1 MYIERAIEKELSDRF
16 FTSKAVAVTG
26 ARQVGKTTVTG
37 HLFPEIRRINMKDCR
52 LSNAAKEDPFSF
64 LDGFGRPLFID
75 EVQAA
80 PYLFNDVKV
89 ILDEVGGKG
98 NYLFSGSQ
106 KWELMKGLSESLA
119 GYVSI
124 LEMATLSMREIFQVS
139 VNIPFI
145 PTEAYLKEREKKLTK
160 YKDVWQYIH
169 NGFYPELYD
178 DTPRR
183 WDVFYRD
190 YIATYMER
198 DVYDILKIR
207 DHTTFYRL
215 LVSVAA
221 RTGSMLNYSNIAD
234 DIGVDSETVKSWI
247 GVLENTGIVYILQP
261 YYNSH
266 LNRAIKTP
274 KIYFRDTGL
283 AAYLT
288 NWMTKEQLRDGAMN
302 GAFFETFVINEIIK
316 SYINAGKDYSKY
328 LYYYRGKD
336 KKKNSDESFEN
347 EIDFIIEDN
356 DVLYPIEIKKNSTVK
371 SDMAAAFPVLD
382 KAIEKRR
389 GPGTI
394 ICTSDYKLKL
404 RENLLALPIEYI

>member
-26 ARQVGKTTVTG
+26 ARQVGKTTVTR
-37 HLFPEIRRINMKDCR
+37 HLFPEIRRINMKDSR

-80 PYLFNDVKV
+80 PYLFNDIKV
-89 ILDEVGGKG
+89 ILDELGGKG

-119 GYVSI
+119 GSVSI

-139 VNIPFI
+139 YNLPFI
-145 PTEAYLKEREKKLTK
+145 PTEEYLREREKKLIK

-183 WDVFYRD
+183 WEVFYRD

-336 KKKNSDESFEN
+336 KKKKGGESFEN

-356 DVLYPIEIKKNSTVK
+356 DVLYPIEIKKNSAVK

>member
-26 ARQVGKTTVTG
+26 ARQVGKTTVTR
-37 HLFPEIRRINMKDCR
+37 HLFPEIRRINMKDSR

-89 ILDEVGGKG
+89 ILDELGGKG

-119 GYVSI
+119 GSVSI

-139 VNIPFI
+139 YNLPFI
-145 PTEAYLKEREKKLTK
+145 PTEEYLREREKKLIK

-183 WDVFYRD
+183 WEVFYRD

-266 LNRAIKTP
+266 LNRAVKTP

-336 KKKNSDESFEN
+336 KKKKGGESFEN

-356 DVLYPIEIKKNSTVK
+356 DVLYPIEIKKNSAVK

>member
-26 ARQVGKTTVTG
+26 ARQVGKTTVTR
-37 HLFPEIRRINMKDCR
+37 HLFPEIRRINMKDSR

-80 PYLFNDVKV
+80 PYLFNDIKV
-89 ILDEVGGKG
+89 ILDELGGKG

-119 GYVSI
+119 GSVSI

-139 VNIPFI
+139 YNLPFI
-145 PTEAYLKEREKKLTK
+145 PTEEYLREREKKLTK

-183 WDVFYRD
+183 WEVFYRD

-336 KKKNSDESFEN
+336 KKKKGGESFEN

-356 DVLYPIEIKKNSTVK
+356 DVLYPIEIKKNSAVK

>member
-26 ARQVGKTTVTG
+26 ARQVGKTTVTR
-37 HLFPEIRRINMKDCR
+37 HLFPEIRRINMKDSR

-64 LDGFGRPLFID
+64 LDGFGRPLFVD

-89 ILDEVGGKG
+89 ILDELGGKG

-119 GYVSI
+119 GSVSI

-139 VNIPFI
+139 YNLPFI
-145 PTEAYLKEREKKLTK
+145 PTEEYLREREKKLIK

-183 WDVFYRD
+183 WEVFYRD

-266 LNRAIKTP
+266 LNRAVKTP

-336 KKKNSDESFEN
+336 KKKKGGESFEN

-356 DVLYPIEIKKNSTVK
+356 DVLYPIEIKKNSAVK

>member
-26 ARQVGKTTVTG
+26 ARQVGKTTVTR
-37 HLFPEIRRINMKDCR
+37 HLFPEIRRINMKDSR

-89 ILDEVGGKG
+89 ILDELGGKG

-119 GYVSI
+119 GSVSI

-139 VNIPFI
+139 YNLPFI
-145 PTEAYLKEREKKLTK
+145 PTEEYLREREKKLTK

-183 WDVFYRD
+183 WEVFYRD

-266 LNRAIKTP
+266 LTRAVKTP

-336 KKKNSDESFEN
+336 KKKKGGESFEN

-356 DVLYPIEIKKNSTVK
+356 DVLYPIEIKKNSAVK

>member
-26 ARQVGKTTVTG
+26 ARQVGKTTVTR
-37 HLFPEIRRINMKDCR
+37 HLFPEIRRINMKDSR

-89 ILDEVGGKG
+89 ILDELGGKG

-119 GYVSI
+119 GSVSI

-139 VNIPFI
+139 YNLPFI
-145 PTEAYLKEREKKLTK
+145 PTEEYLREREKKLIK

-183 WDVFYRD
+183 WEVFYRD

-266 LNRAIKTP
+266 LTRAVKTP

-336 KKKNSDESFEN
+336 KKKKGGESFEN

-356 DVLYPIEIKKNSTVK
+356 DVLYPIEIKKNSAVK

>member
-26 ARQVGKTTVTG
+26 ARQVGKTTVTR
-37 HLFPEIRRINMKDCR
+37 HLFPEIRRINMKDSR

-89 ILDEVGGKG
+89 ILDELGGKG

-119 GYVSI
+119 GSVSI

-139 VNIPFI
+139 YNLPFI
-145 PTEAYLKEREKKLTK
+145 PTEEYLREREKKLIK

-183 WDVFYRD
+183 WEVFYRD

-266 LNRAIKTP
+266 LNRAVKTP

-336 KKKNSDESFEN
+336 KKKKDGESFEN

-356 DVLYPIEIKKNSTVK
+356 DVLYPIEIKKNSAVK

>member
-26 ARQVGKTTVTG
+26 ARQVGKTTVTR
-37 HLFPEIRRINMKDCR
+37 HLFPEIRRINMKDSR

-89 ILDEVGGKG
+89 ILDELGGKG

-119 GYVSI
+119 GSVSI

-139 VNIPFI
+139 FNLPFI
-145 PTEAYLKEREKKLTK
+145 PTEEYLREREKKLIK

-183 WDVFYRD
+183 WEVFYRD

-266 LNRAIKTP
+266 LTRAVKTP

-336 KKKNSDESFEN
+336 KKKKGGESFEN

-356 DVLYPIEIKKNSTVK
+356 DVLYPIEIKKNSAVK

>member
-1 MYIERAIEKELSDRF
+1 MYIERAIEKELSYRF

-26 ARQVGKTTVTG
+26 ARQVGKTTVTR
-37 HLFPEIRRINMKDCR
+37 HLFPEIRRINMKDSR

-89 ILDEVGGKG
+89 ILDELGGKG

-119 GYVSI
+119 GSVSI

-139 VNIPFI
+139 FNLPFI
-145 PTEAYLKEREKKLTK
+145 PTEEYLREREQKLIK

-183 WDVFYRD
+183 WEVFYRD

-336 KKKNSDESFEN
+336 KKKNGGESFEN

>member
-26 ARQVGKTTVTG
+26 ARQVGKTTVTR
-37 HLFPEIRRINMKDCR
+37 HLFPEIRRINMKDSR

-89 ILDEVGGKG
+89 ILDELGGKG

-119 GYVSI
+119 GSVSI

-139 VNIPFI
+139 YNLPFI
-145 PTEAYLKEREKKLTK
+145 PTEEYLREREKKLTK

-183 WDVFYRD
+183 WEVFYRD

-266 LNRAIKTP
+266 LNRAVKTP

-336 KKKNSDESFEN
+336 KKKKGGESFEN

-356 DVLYPIEIKKNSTVK
+356 DVLYPIEIKKNSAVK

>member
-26 ARQVGKTTVTG
+26 ARQVGKTTVTR
-37 HLFPEIRRINMKDCR
+37 HLFPEIRRINMKDSR

-89 ILDEVGGKG
+89 ILDELGGKG

-119 GYVSI
+119 GSVSI
-124 LEMATLSMREIFQVS
+124 LEMSTLSMREIFQVS
-139 VNIPFI
+139 FNLPFI
-145 PTEAYLKEREKKLTK
+145 PTEEYLREREQKLIK

-183 WDVFYRD
+183 WEVFYRD

-336 KKKNSDESFEN
+336 KKKNGGESFEN

>member
-26 ARQVGKTTVTG
+26 ARQVGKTTVTR
-37 HLFPEIRRINMKDCR
+37 HLFPEIRRINMKDSR

-89 ILDEVGGKG
+89 ILDELGGKG

-119 GYVSI
+119 GSVSI

-139 VNIPFI
+139 YNLPFI
-145 PTEAYLKEREKKLTK
+145 PTEEYLREREKKLIK

-183 WDVFYRD
+183 WEVFYRD

-266 LNRAIKTP
+266 LNRAVKTP

-336 KKKNSDESFEN
+336 KKKKGGESFET

-356 DVLYPIEIKKNSTVK
+356 DVLYPIEIKKNSAVK

>member
-26 ARQVGKTTVTG
+26 ARQVGKTTVTR
-37 HLFPEIRRINMKDCR
+37 HLFPEIRRINMKDSR

-89 ILDEVGGKG
+89 ILDELGGKG

-119 GYVSI
+119 GSVSI

-139 VNIPFI
+139 YKLPFV
-145 PTEAYLKEREKKLTK
+145 PTEEYQREREKKLIK

-183 WDVFYRD
+183 WEVFYRD

-266 LNRAIKTP
+266 LNRAVKTP

-336 KKKNSDESFEN
+336 KKKKGGESFEN

-356 DVLYPIEIKKNSTVK
+356 DVLYPIEIKKNSAVK

>member
-1 MYIERAIEKELSDRF
+1 MYIERAIEKELSYRF

-26 ARQVGKTTVTG
+26 ARQVGKTTVTR
-37 HLFPEIRRINMKDCR
+37 HLFPEIRRINMKDSR

-89 ILDEVGGKG
+89 ILDELGGKG

-119 GYVSI
+119 GSVSI

-139 VNIPFI
+139 FNLPFI
-145 PTEAYLKEREKKLTK
+145 PTEEYLREREQKLIK

-183 WDVFYRD
+183 WEVFYRD

-336 KKKNSDESFEN
+336 KKKKGGESFEN

>member
-26 ARQVGKTTVTG
+26 ARQVGKTTVTR
-37 HLFPEIRRINMKDCR
+37 HLFPEIRRINMKDSR

-89 ILDEVGGKG
+89 ILDELGGKG

-119 GYVSI
+119 GSVSI

-139 VNIPFI
+139 YNLPFI
-145 PTEAYLKEREKKLTK
+145 PTEEYLREREKKLIK

-183 WDVFYRD
+183 WEVFYRD

-266 LNRAIKTP
+266 LNRAVKTP

-336 KKKNSDESFEN
+336 KKKNGGESFEN

-356 DVLYPIEIKKNSTVK
+356 DVLYPIEIKKNSAVK

>member
-336 KKKNSDESFEN
+336 KKKNGDESFEN

-404 RENLLALPIEYI
+404 RENLLVLPIEYI

>member
-26 ARQVGKTTVTG
+26 ARQVGKTTVTR
-37 HLFPEIRRINMKDCR
+37 HLFPEIRRINMKDSR

-89 ILDEVGGKG
+89 ILDELGGKG

-119 GYVSI
+119 GSVSI

-139 VNIPFI
+139 YNLPFI
-145 PTEAYLKEREKKLTK
+145 PTEEYLREREKKLIK

-183 WDVFYRD
+183 WEVFYRD
-190 YIATYMER
+190 YIAAYMER

-266 LNRAIKTP
+266 LNRAVKTP

-336 KKKNSDESFEN
+336 KKKKGGESFEN

-356 DVLYPIEIKKNSTVK
+356 DVLYPIEIKKNSAVK

>member
-26 ARQVGKTTVTG
+26 ARQVGKTTVTR
-37 HLFPEIRRINMKDCR
+37 HLFPEIRRINMKDSR

-89 ILDEVGGKG
+89 ILDELGGKG

-119 GYVSI
+119 GSVSI

-139 VNIPFI
+139 FNLPFI
-145 PTEAYLKEREKKLTK
+145 PTEEYLREREQKLIK

-183 WDVFYRD
+183 WEVFYRD

-336 KKKNSDESFEN
+336 KKKKGGESFEN

>member
-26 ARQVGKTTVTG
+26 ARQVGKTTVTR
-37 HLFPEIRRINMKDCR
+37 HLFPEIRRINMKDSR

-89 ILDEVGGKG
+89 ILDELGGKG

-119 GYVSI
+119 GSVSI

-139 VNIPFI
+139 YNLPFI
-145 PTEAYLKEREKKLTK
+145 PTEEYLREREKKLVK

-183 WDVFYRD
+183 WEVFYRD

-266 LNRAIKTP
+266 LNRAVKTP

-336 KKKNSDESFEN
+336 KKKKGGESFEN

-356 DVLYPIEIKKNSTVK
+356 DVLYPIEIKKNSAVK

>member
-26 ARQVGKTTVTG
+26 ARQVGKTTVTR
-37 HLFPEIRRINMKDCR
+37 HLFPEIRRINMKDSR

-89 ILDEVGGKG
+89 ILDELGGKG

-119 GYVSI
+119 GSVSI

-139 VNIPFI
+139 FNLPFI
-145 PTEAYLKEREKKLTK
+145 PTEEYLREREKKLIK

-183 WDVFYRD
+183 WEVFYRD

-336 KKKNSDESFEN
+336 KKKNGGESFEN

>member
-26 ARQVGKTTVTG
+26 ARQVGKTTVTR
-37 HLFPEIRRINMKDCR
+37 HLFPEIRRINMKDSR

-89 ILDEVGGKG
+89 ILDELGGKG

-119 GYVSI
+119 GSVSI

-139 VNIPFI
+139 YNLPFI
-145 PTEAYLKEREKKLTK
+145 PTEEYLREREKKLIK

-183 WDVFYRD
+183 WEVFYRD

-247 GVLENTGIVYILQP
+247 GVLENTGIVYILRP

-336 KKKNSDESFEN
+336 KKKKGGESFEN

-356 DVLYPIEIKKNSTVK
+356 DVLYPIEIKKNSAVK

>member
-26 ARQVGKTTVTG
+26 ARQVGKTTVTR
-37 HLFPEIRRINMKDCR
+37 HLFPEIRRINMKDSR

-336 KKKNSDESFEN
+336 KKKNGNESFEN

>member
-26 ARQVGKTTVTG
+26 ARQVGKTTVTR
-37 HLFPEIRRINMKDCR
+37 HLFPEIRRINMKDSR

-64 LDGFGRPLFID
+64 LDGFGRPLFVD

-89 ILDEVGGKG
+89 ILDELGGKG

-119 GYVSI
+119 GSVSI

-139 VNIPFI
+139 YNLPFI
-145 PTEAYLKEREKKLTK
+145 PTEEYLREREKKLVK

-183 WDVFYRD
+183 WEVFYRD

-266 LNRAIKTP
+266 LNRAVKTP

-336 KKKNSDESFEN
+336 KKKKGGESFEN

-356 DVLYPIEIKKNSTVK
+356 DVLYPIEIKKNSAVK

>member
-26 ARQVGKTTVTG
+26 ARQVGKTTVTR
-37 HLFPEIRRINMKDCR
+37 HLFPEIRRINMKDSR

-89 ILDEVGGKG
+89 ILDELGGKG

-119 GYVSI
+119 GSVSI

-139 VNIPFI
+139 YNLPCI
-145 PTEAYLKEREKKLTK
+145 PTEEYLREREKKLVK

-183 WDVFYRD
+183 WEVFYRD

-266 LNRAIKTP
+266 LNRAVKTP

-336 KKKNSDESFEN
+336 KKKKGGESFEN

-356 DVLYPIEIKKNSTVK
+356 DVLYPIEIKKNSAVK

>member
-26 ARQVGKTTVTG
+26 ARQVGKTTVTR
-37 HLFPEIRRINMKDCR
+37 HLFPEIRRINMKDSR

-89 ILDEVGGKG
+89 ILDELGGKG

-119 GYVSI
+119 GSVSI

-139 VNIPFI
+139 YNLPFI
-145 PTEAYLKEREKKLTK
+145 PTEEYLREREKKLIK

-183 WDVFYRD
+183 WEVFYRD

-266 LNRAIKTP
+266 LNRAVKTP

-336 KKKNSDESFEN
+336 KKKKGGESFEN

-356 DVLYPIEIKKNSTVK
+356 DVLYPIEIKKNSAVK

-389 GPGTI
+389 GLGTI

>member
-26 ARQVGKTTVTG
+26 ARQVGKTTVTR
-37 HLFPEIRRINMKDCR
+37 HLFPEIRRINMKDSR

-89 ILDEVGGKG
+89 ILDELGGKG

-119 GYVSI
+119 GSVSI

-139 VNIPFI
+139 FNLPFI
-145 PTEAYLKEREKKLTK
+145 PTEEYLREREKKLIK

-178 DTPRR
+178 ESPRR
-183 WDVFYRD
+183 WEVFYRD

-336 KKKNSDESFEN
+336 KKKNGGESFEN

>member
-26 ARQVGKTTVTG
+26 ARQVGKTTVTR
-37 HLFPEIRRINMKDCR
+37 HLFPEIRRINMKDSR

-89 ILDEVGGKG
+89 ILDELGGKG

-119 GYVSI
+119 GSVSI

-139 VNIPFI
+139 FNLPFI
-145 PTEAYLKEREKKLTK
+145 PTEEYLREREKKLIK

-178 DTPRR
+178 DTTRR
-183 WDVFYRD
+183 WEVFYRD

-266 LNRAIKTP
+266 LTRAVKTP

-336 KKKNSDESFEN
+336 KKKKGGESFEN

-356 DVLYPIEIKKNSTVK
+356 DVLYPIEIKKNSAVK

>member
-26 ARQVGKTTVTG
+26 ARQVGKTTVTR
-37 HLFPEIRRINMKDCR
+37 HLFPEIRRINMKDSR

-64 LDGFGRPLFID
+64 LDGFGRPLLID

-89 ILDEVGGKG
+89 ILDELGGKG

-119 GYVSI
+119 GSVSI

-139 VNIPFI
+139 YNLPFI
-145 PTEAYLKEREKKLTK
+145 PTEEYLREREKKLIK
-160 YKDVWQYIH
+160 YKDVWQNIH

-183 WDVFYRD
+183 WEVFYRD

-266 LNRAIKTP
+266 LNRAVKTP

-336 KKKNSDESFEN
+336 KKKKGGESYEN

-356 DVLYPIEIKKNSTVK
+356 DVLYPIEIKKNSAVK